1 MPLTLEELHDIRA
14 DCFADDIDI
23 DHKRMAPWTS
33 QQARDF
39 FFFPML
45 ASFFEFLGRLAN
57 IEYGAA
63 PLSKK
68 SESGEGGEEGERRK
82 GRGDDEER
90 RGEDQG
96 SAAGA

>member
-39 FFFPML
+39 FENGGVQSPSR
-45 ASFFEFLGRLAN
+45 ASPPTVGSIR
-57 IEYGAA
+57 
-63 PLSKK
+63 PVLS
-68 SESGEGGEEGERRK
+68 SHARAT
-82 GRGDDEER
+82 
-90 RGEDQG
+90 
-96 SAAGA
+96 SAQAE